1 MVPPRRASTDAKARL
16 QVSPGGAKPWSRR
29 PVPAAPTP
37 AARPSGTVWWSIA
50 EEFGLLQGPAV
61 DALLGPSS
69 PPAGCLAADRR
80 ILGVATRAGRVLYP
94 GFQFDSAA
102 RSVRPLIAGVA
113 RIGRTSGCRDRR
125 ILAWFCLASGSLG
138 GERPVDRLE
147 EAYAVLAAAEADFRW
162 DRRVDPLN

>member
-1 MVPPRRASTDAKARL
+1 MVPPRRASADAKARL
-16 QVSPGGAKPWSRR
+16 QATAGSAKPRSRR
-29 PVPAAPTP
+29 SVPVNPPAAL
-37 AARPSGTVWWSIA
+37 PSNTVWRSIA

-94 GFQFDSAA
+94 GFQFDLPA

-147 EAYAVLAAAEADFRW
+147 DACAVLAAAEADFRW